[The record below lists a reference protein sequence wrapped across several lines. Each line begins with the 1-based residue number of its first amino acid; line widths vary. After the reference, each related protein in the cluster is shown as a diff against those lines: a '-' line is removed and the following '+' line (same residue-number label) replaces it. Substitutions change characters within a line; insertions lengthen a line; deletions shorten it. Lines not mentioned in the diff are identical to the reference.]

1 MVLVTQENNIVMK
14 DILSSIGEN
23 MVDKMADALVEI
35 TRFADSTVKYPELDN
50 VKQDNGVMPEW
61 FYPIYNGVN
70 GFSELDAI
78 HLYTSQEQ
86 KFEPIGNLLLG
97 VALVEMKHYGILGEL
112 IIKLGGRIEQRY
124 NNSKVSLG
132 ETKEEALNNA
142 IDAENKTIEFYEGV
156 IEKIKGVRE
165 TKTTIIVVQLVNK
178 LIADER
184 VHLKLL
190 KEQKDNL

>member
-1 MVLVTQENNIVMK
+1 MVTQENNIVMK

-35 TRFADSTVKYPELDN
+35 TRFADSTVRYPELDN

-97 VALVEMKHYGILGEL
+97 IALVEMKHYGILGEL

>member
-1 MVLVTQENNIVMK
+1 MVLVTQENDIVMK

-35 TRFADSTVKYPELDN
+35 TRFADSTVRYPELDN

-97 VALVEMKHYGILGEL
+97 IALVEMKHYGILGEL

-142 IDAENKTIEFYEGV
+142 IDAENKTIEFYEGI
-156 IEKIKGVRE
+156 IEKIKGVHE

>member
-14 DILSSIGEN
+14 DILSSVGEN

-50 VKQDNGVMPEW
+50 IKQDDGVMPEW

-97 VALVEMKHYGILGEL
+97 IALVEMKHYGILGEL

-142 IDAENKTIEFYEGV
+142 IDAENKTIEFYEGI
-156 IEKIKGVRE
+156 IEKIKGVHE

>member
-1 MVLVTQENNIVMK
+1 MVLVTQENDIVMK
-14 DILSSIGEN
+14 DILSSVGEN

-50 VKQDNGVMPEW
+50 VKQDDGVMPEW

-97 VALVEMKHYGILGEL
+97 IALVEMKHYGILGEL

>member
-14 DILSSIGEN
+14 DVLSSVGEN

-97 VALVEMKHYGILGEL
+97 IALVEMKHYGILGEL

>member
-1 MVLVTQENNIVMK
+1 MVLVTQENDIVMK
-14 DILSSIGEN
+14 DVLSSIGEN

-97 VALVEMKHYGILGEL
+97 IALVEMKHYGILGEL

>member
-14 DILSSIGEN
+14 DVLSSIGEN

-50 VKQDNGVMPEW
+50 VKQDDGVMPEW

-97 VALVEMKHYGILGEL
+97 IALVEMKHYGILGEL

-156 IEKIKGVRE
+156 IEKIKGVHE

>member
-1 MVLVTQENNIVMK
+1 MK
-14 DILSSIGEN
+14 DVLSSVGEN

-86 KFEPIGNLLLG
+86 KFEPIGNLLL
-97 VALVEMKHYGILGEL
+97 
-112 IIKLGGRIEQRY
+112 
-124 NNSKVSLG
+124 
-132 ETKEEALNNA
+132 
-142 IDAENKTIEFYEGV
+142 
-156 IEKIKGVRE
+156 
-165 TKTTIIVVQLVNK
+165 
-178 LIADER
+178 
-184 VHLKLL
+184 
-190 KEQKDNL
+190 

>member
-1 MVLVTQENNIVMK
+1 MVTQENNIVMK

-50 VKQDNGVMPEW
+50 IKQDDGVMPEW

-97 VALVEMKHYGILGEL
+97 IALVEMKHYGILGEL

-142 IDAENKTIEFYEGV
+142 IDAENKTIEFYEGI
-156 IEKIKGVRE
+156 IEKIKGVHE

>member
-14 DILSSIGEN
+14 DVLSSVGEN

-50 VKQDNGVMPEW
+50 IKQDDGVMPEW

-97 VALVEMKHYGILGEL
+97 IALVEMKHYGILGEL

-132 ETKEEALNNA
+132 ETKEEALSNA

>member
-1 MVLVTQENNIVMK
+1 M
-14 DILSSIGEN
+14 
-23 MVDKMADALVEI
+23 
-35 TRFADSTVKYPELDN
+35 
-50 VKQDNGVMPEW
+50 
-61 FYPIYNGVN
+61 
-70 GFSELDAI
+70 
-78 HLYTSQEQ
+78 
-86 KFEPIGNLLLG
+86 LLG
-97 VALVEMKHYGILGEL
+97 IALVEMKHYGILGEL

>member
-1 MVLVTQENNIVMK
+1 MVTQENDIVMK
-14 DILSSIGEN
+14 DILSSVGEN

-97 VALVEMKHYGILGEL
+97 IALVEMKHYGILGEL

-142 IDAENKTIEFYEGV
+142 IDAENKTIEFYEGM
-156 IEKIKGVRE
+156 IEKIKGVHE